1 MRRLFFY
8 CTLFATALCGAFLF
22 AGCEKDNLPKDIP
35 LIEVSVTDD
44 GLAAKAVDVERIS
57 PAEFEDKV
65 AGNAWKLSVAYEVN
79 LDGQCTDTEVDFSM
93 WGAVPYYY
101 FESGSFM
108 YEYRYLPSREVTG
121 YINRGDFSYGEENEV
136 LFNGKMLFQILSVDE
151 TTMTTV
157 EVYPIGAAFIT
168 GYSVFEKMS
177 GEELQALQSNALMC
191 LDNMNKI
198 EFSYGTDCVV
208 ISDTEFEFDLTAYTP
223 PCKFTTV
230 RDENCELTVD
240 GAHVKGKLLAS
251 GARILATDFF
261 ITKDLLIVSNNEA
274 FALDEDTPEYF
285 YLENP
290 VLVVNKE
297 GDLYSHSGAKL
308 DFESLFEAKINKDY
322 QEEAMAEYW
331 GTVYSFLI
339 TYADGSTKIL
349 GKHGNLERYSAI
361 ITDDVLNS
369 LTAGGDG
376 NSVILDI
383 KGIAYD
389 GRIIQSLPLQIIYDE
404 DYQL

>member
-35 LIEVSVTDD
+35 LIEISVTDD

-93 WGAVPYYY
+93 Y
-101 FESGSFM
+101 
-108 YEYRYLPSREVTG
+108 
-121 YINRGDFSYGEENEV
+121 FSYGEENEV

>member
-1 MRRLFFY
+1 M
-8 CTLFATALCGAFLF
+8 
-22 AGCEKDNLPKDIP
+22 
-35 LIEVSVTDD
+35 
-44 GLAAKAVDVERIS
+44 
-57 PAEFEDKV
+57 
-65 AGNAWKLSVAYEVN
+65 
-79 LDGQCTDTEVDFSM
+79 
-93 WGAVPYYY
+93 
-101 FESGSFM
+101 
-108 YEYRYLPSREVTG
+108 
-121 YINRGDFSYGEENEV
+121 
-136 LFNGKMLFQILSVDE
+136 
-151 TTMTTV
+151 
-157 EVYPIGAAFIT
+157 
-168 GYSVFEKMS
+168 
-177 GEELQALQSNALMC
+177 
-191 LDNMNKI
+191 
-198 EFSYGTDCVV
+198 
-208 ISDTEFEFDLTAYTP
+208 
-223 PCKFTTV
+223 
-230 RDENCELTVD
+230 
-240 GAHVKGKLLAS
+240 
-251 GARILATDFF
+251 
-261 ITKDLLIVSNNEA
+261 SNNEA

-389 GRIIQSLPLQIIYDE
+389 GRIIQSLPLQIIYDK